1 MHNKKSI
8 LTKFLIIFTLILT
21 FTGCGSVRKRDD
33 YRISKHFTFRD
44 ATYSR
49 EARKRG
55 IKNYPSKKD
64 YKRIKYT
71 AKRMEKI
78 RKIVGKPLYVNSWY
92 RSPNLNRVV
101 GGSHSSAHR
110 DGLAVDFR
118 INGDIRYAFNKIR
131 RSGYS
136 FDQMILYP
144 RRNYIH
150 IGFRY
155 KKRRERKQIF
165 YK

>member
-1 MHNKKSI
+1 MKKIIIKCLVS
-8 LTKFLIIFTLILT
+8 LLIVFS
-21 FTGCGSVRKRDD
+21 FSGCGTVKKRDN

-49 EARKRG
+49 EAQRHG
-55 IKNYPSKKD
+55 IKNYPTKSD

-78 RKIVGKPLYVNSWY
+78 RKIVGKPIYINSWY
-92 RSPNLNRVV
+92 RSPNLNRIV
-101 GGSHSSAHR
+101 GGSHSSAHK

-118 INGDIRYAFNKIR
+118 IRGNVRYAFNKIR
-131 RSGYS
+131 KSGYS

-150 IGFRY
+150 IGFRT